1 MGDEELKDQETEK
14 NEKESESILGSVK
27 KLLGINNVDDF
38 NQDIIIYINSAISVL
53 RQLGVG
59 PTKSFIITGEDE
71 TYTDYLGE
79 NSEEISMVK
88 QYFYCKVR
96 KIFDPPTSG
105 SVMSSLDETIKELEW
120 RLNIQVDPV
129 ETFGEGGD

>member
-1 MGDEELKDQETEK
+1 MEDEELKDQETEK
-14 NEKESESILGSVK
+14 KKNPESILGSVK

-38 NQDIIIYINSAISVL
+38 DQDIVVHINSAISVL

-59 PTKSFIITGEDE
+59 PNKTFIVTGEDE

-105 SVMSSLDETIKELEW
+105 SVMSSLEETIKELEW

-129 ETFGEGGD
+129 ETFEEGGD